1 MYRVEVDIDVRYSY
15 QHVFN
20 GERRAKPQEASGG
33 ILADEMGLG
42 KSLVTLSV
50 IAGSLDEAERFAG
63 RQEQSDVSQ
72 KKIPTQ
78 ATLIVVPSTCKSC
91 PQNHE
96 KVHLIVSDN
105 GSNSID

>member
-1 MYRVEVDIDVRYSY
+1 MSHCDYPPLPLYSVEVGIDAPYSY

-50 IAGSLDEAERFAG
+50 IAGSLDEAEIFAG
-63 RQEQSDVSQ
+63 RQKQSDVS
-72 KKIPTQ
+72 KKNPTQ

-91 PQNHE
+91 P
-96 KVHLIVSDN
+96 KTTRRYML
-105 GSNSID
+105 